1 MRFEFATATRIVFGE
16 GTAATLPELVRSF
29 GTRPLVVTGASTER
43 VRWLVTELSAEMLA
57 VPDEPTVELIRAGA
71 RRVQD
76 TGCDAIVSLGGG
88 SAIDAGKAI
97 AAIAT
102 NGGEPLDFLE
112 IVGRGRTIAIAP
124 LPFIAVPT
132 TAGTGS
138 EVTRNAVLGSAEH
151 GVKASLRSPLM
162 LARVA
167 LVDPELTY
175 GLPPA
180 VTAATGLDALTQLI
194 EPFVSARANPLTD
207 AVCAEG
213 IPRVARSLRHAY
225 HDGADQDARRDMALA
240 SLFGGLALAN
250 AGLGIVHGFAA
261 PLGGCWKAPH
271 GALCAALLP
280 HGMAANVAALRTRA
294 PQHPALERYA
304 AIAHLLTGRKDASAE
319 DGIEWVQ
326 ALCAELNVPALRAWG
341 IAEADLAGVVEK
353 AARASSMQANPLPLT
368 DEELLAVVTAAW

>member
-1 MRFEFATATRIVFGE
+1 
-16 GTAATLPELVRSF
+16 
-29 GTRPLVVTGASTER
+29 
-43 VRWLVTELSAEMLA
+43 
-57 VPDEPTVELIRAGA
+57 VPGEPTVELVRACA
-71 RRVQD
+71 RRVRD
-76 TGCDAIVSLGGG
+76 AACDVVLAIGGG

-102 NGGEPLDFLE
+102 NGGEPLEFLE
-112 IVGRGRTIAIAP
+112 VVGKGRTITAAP

-162 LARVA
+162 LPRVA

-180 VTAATGLDALTQLI
+180 VTAYTGLDALTQLI
-194 EPFVSARANPLTD
+194 EPYVSARANPLVD
-207 AVCAEG
+207 ALCADG
-213 IPRVARSLRHAY
+213 IARVAGALGRAAL
-225 HDGADQDARRDMALA
+225 DGADRAARRDMALA

-250 AGLGIVHGFAA
+250 AGLGVVHGFAA
-261 PLGGCWKAPH
+261 PLGGGWKAPH

-280 HGMAANVAALRTRA
+280 HGMAANVAALQARA
-294 PQHPALERYA
+294 PQHPALARYT
-304 AIAHLLTGRKDASAE
+304 AIACLLTGRSDASAE

-326 ALCAELNVPALRAWG
+326 SLSAELKIPPLRAWG
-341 IAEADLAGVVEK
+341 IAASDLPGVVEK
-353 AARASSMQANPLPLT
+353 AARASSMKANPLPLT
-368 DEELLAVVTAAW
+368 GEELQAVLTAAW